1 MKMRTMIMILALAVP
16 LFAQSTETDIEVS
29 KDEQQRFAADSRS
42 HQTEP
47 IAARKYREHMRR
59 GIDKRQMADKRQ
71 KMQKKQQIKNIVR
84 LAVVGGLA
92 YYIGYHQG
100 EEHFNGGM
108 KRRPYLGDRK

>member
-1 MKMRTMIMILALAVP
+1 MRTMIMILALAIP
-16 LFAQSTETDIEVS
+16 LLAQSTETDIEVS

-47 IAARKYREHMRR
+47 IAARKYREQMKR
-59 GIDKRQMADKRQ
+59 GMDRRQMAVKRQ
-71 KMQKKQQIKNIVR
+71 KMNKKQQIKNIVR

-100 EEHFNGGM
+100 EEHFNGGIM
-108 KRRPYLGDRK
+108 KRRPYFGDRK